1 MKKTSKGIKILT
13 AIYLAIIIS
22 IIAATAVH
30 GSMPEPTLEV
40 NCHHKSKHKNKELH
54 GLIEKDKHI
63 YIYDHGRK
71 MTGWVNYK
79 GHRYYLHKT
88 GSKKYPVGSA
98 TRGEMRIRNGNKWYA
113 MDGNGQMVTEDYY
126 VRKGRLKKRLCVKLR
141 KDKTV
146 QFIYNTSACFGY
158 IRYSTSL
165 KRYQESDMYDR
176 WNTVGMQCFP
186 DYVDHQR

>member
-30 GSMPEPTLEV
+30 ASMPEPTLEV

-126 VRKGRLKKRLCVKLR
+126 VRKGRFKKRLLWLYP
-141 KDKTV
+141 V
-146 QFIYNTSACFGY
+146 QHIPQALPG
-158 IRYSTSL
+158 IRY
-165 KRYQESDMYDR
+165 
-176 WNTVGMQCFP
+176 V
-186 DYVDHQR
+186 